1 MYFSSNLIL
10 KSLVPMVEFFNRWT
24 AFDATQALVG
34 VVVFLLALEV
44 QLCSSS
50 NTVTAVAGGAPE
62 VEGIDDAGGGELL
75 GGSRTMTDSRRRR
88 EDQRVP
94 TQASCRR
101 GGGNGQGER
110 GKGAR
115 RRATG
120 SSSSTGRRISISLV
134 RGHRKR
140 NV

>member
-1 MYFSSNLIL
+1 
-10 KSLVPMVEFFNRWT
+10 
-24 AFDATQALVG
+24 
-34 VVVFLLALEV
+34 
-44 QLCSSS
+44 
-50 NTVTAVAGGAPE
+50 

-94 TQASCRR
+94 TQAPCRR

-120 SSSSTGRRISISLV
+120 SSSSTGRRSSISLV

-140 NV
+140 KKRVTWKERESTFDAEGKPVRSFPVIRLKPVLVLVRWPNGIIAGK